1 MKLLKEEARKSCEI
15 LKLNN
20 SKFESVKSCAKKI
33 EEIMKV
39 SMNRNDDLMWGVVHQ
54 YSNHKKPRQYIVNLI
69 HEYDLIIKYI
79 KNPDYKIIRKV

>member
-1 MKLLKEEARKSCEI
+1 MKLLKKEARKSCEI

-20 SKFESVKSCAKKI
+20 SKFESVKSCAKEI

-39 SMNRNDDLMWGVVHQ
+39 SMNRDVMWGVVHQ

-69 HEYDLIIKYI
+69 REYDLIIKYI